1 MGRSQQSFEGSGGMN
16 NIILVS
22 QGISFMVNAIVKNIE
37 ENGFKVVRLDP
48 SVDGLEKVKDESST
62 IVVYLSD
69 AILDA
74 AEFLVF
80 LKDIC
85 IEEDKFLVILGNA
98 NEVEKLEEH
107 LPNRIISSV
116 FERPI
121 DMKKFVERLQ
131 NYTQATEEHHHRQ
144 HLLLVDDDPT
154 FLKMMKEWLSD
165 LYNVTI
171 VTSGAQAM
179 MFVAEHHPDLILLD
193 YEMPVTSGP
202 QVLEMLRS
210 ETSTGTI
217 PVFFLTGK
225 DDRESVMKVLSLN
238 PEGYLLKSSTRE
250 RIRTA
255 IADFFAKQHMER
267 AEDKQA

>member
-1 MGRSQQSFEGSGGMN
+1 MN

-37 ENGFKVVRLDP
+37 ENGFKIVRLDP
-48 SVDGLEKVKDESST
+48 SVDGLEKVKDQSST

-69 AILDA
+69 PIIDA

-80 LKDIC
+80 LKDTC
-85 IEEDKFLVILGNA
+85 IEEDKFLVLLGNA
-98 NEVEKLEEH
+98 NEVEKIEEKI
-107 LPNRIISSV
+107 PNRIISAV

-121 DMKKFVERLQ
+121 DMKKLVEQLE
-131 NYTQATEEHHHRQ
+131 NFTQAAVEHKHRPN
-144 HLLLVDDDPT
+144 LLLVDDDPT

-179 MFVAEHHPDLILLD
+179 MFVAEHRPDLILLD
-193 YEMPVTSGP
+193 YSMPVTSGP

-225 DDRESVMKVLSLN
+225 DDRESVMKVLALN
-238 PEGYLLKSSTRE
+238 PEGYLLKSSKRE
-250 RIRTA
+250 KIRQA
-255 IADFFAKQHMER
+255 IEDFFTKQRLER
-267 AEDKQA
+267 AEEKQA